1 MAIKRLVICFMIAVK
16 PSAPK
21 CWVEG
26 GELVGEAL
34 SLHCQS
40 AKGSTPLKYTW
51 RRESPDN
58 MPAAATQSKS
68 DLC

>member
-1 MAIKRLVICFMIAVK
+1 MISAK
-16 PSAPK
+16 PSVPK

-26 GELVGEAL
+26 GELIGNPV
-34 SLHCQS
+34 SLHCES

-51 RRESPDN
+51 RRERAGSIADG
-58 MPAAATQSKS
+58 ATQSKC